1 MAKPASNT
9 LPHSEEAERAV
20 LGGLL
25 LEPQRLAEVRT
36 RIEPGDWYFERH
48 RLLYQAFLD
57 ITQAG
62 ATPDL
67 LTLQA
72 HLDQAGALDSIGGV
86 GYLATLDLDLPDVG
100 RLAEYADIVK
110 DRSVRRDFIAQAQ
123 SAIREALA
131 TARPAGELL
140 ADHRDVTVRL
150 LGRAAH
156 VRWEGARA
164 VLDRLLVTLEEN
176 VSGTTLQGL
185 TSGYPDWDRLG
196 PGFLRGGLYV
206 VAGRPGMGK
215 TSLALDLT
223 RHVAVT
229 LQKPVG
235 VFSLEM
241 RSDELGMKL
250 TSTQADLAARYLRAS
265 RLSGGQWR
273 TLYAAVR
280 QLAAAPLYLDDTPGL
295 LLRDLE
301 ARAWWL
307 KAQNPGL
314 ALLVVDYLQLVT
326 DGIRVEQRRLEV
338 AHITRRLKNLAGE
351 LGVAV
356 LVLSQ
361 LNREV
366 TRRSDPRPHLADLA
380 ESGAIEQD
388 ADQVA
393 FVHRPEVYNPDDLT
407 LRGRAEIIIAKHRHG
422 ETGTVELAWAGATTS
437 FRNPVIPISGPAPA
451 GPDPF

>member
-1 MAKPASNT
+1 MGQPAKA

-25 LEPQRLAEVRT
+25 LEPQRLAQVRT
-36 RIEPGDWYFERH
+36 RLEPGDWYVERH

-57 ITQAG
+57 IAEAG

-67 LTLQA
+67 ITLQA
-72 HLDQAGALDSIGGV
+72 HLDQAGSLDAIGGV

-131 TARPAGELL
+131 TARPVGELL
-140 ADHRDVTVRL
+140 ADHRAAADQL

-164 VLDRLLVTLEEN
+164 VLDRLLETLEE
-176 VSGTTLQGL
+176 GGQATLQGL
-185 TSGYPDWDRLG
+185 TSGYPGWDRLG

-223 RHVAVT
+223 RHVAVA

-241 RSDELGMKL
+241 RSGELGMKL
-250 TSTQADLAARYLRAS
+250 TSTQADLAARYLRVN

-273 TLYAAVR
+273 VLYTAVR

-326 DGIRVEQRRLEV
+326 AGIRVEQRRLEV

-393 FVHRPEVYNPDDLT
+393 FVHRPEVYAPDDLT
-407 LRGRAEIIIAKHRHG
+407 LRGRAELIIAKHRHG
-422 ETGTVELAWAGATTS
+422 ETGTVELTWAGATTS
-437 FRNPVIPISGPAPA
+437 FRNPETPVPA
-451 GPDPF
+451 GTDPF